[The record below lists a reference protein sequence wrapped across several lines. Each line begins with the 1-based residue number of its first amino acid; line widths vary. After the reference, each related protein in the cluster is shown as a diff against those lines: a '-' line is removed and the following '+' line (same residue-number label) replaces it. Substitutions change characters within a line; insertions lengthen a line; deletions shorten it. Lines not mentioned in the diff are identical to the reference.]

1 MPSVCRC
8 SRKGKEKVVS
18 SSPYPDISGESSPV
32 GDLVMTHQ
40 SALRD
45 TAGFDFDQMQLV
57 LHAEETFRTDRE
69 DQEAGDYHTD
79 EVAIVSS
86 DLENGER
93 IRYFK
98 NNKNWIGIESMWLD
112 FTGVIQ
118 ILEEL
123 SISPS
128 FTLPLFPFQLWNH
141 PSRRKKKKSAKKART
156 DKSAEISAKSVE
168 ENIDKSTVENILIAK
183 GLEVPKEMMDQLARD
198 EAKYDKEINDMEVKA
213 EPIQY
218 EDSQEKAID
227 KGVEV
232 PKEKVDDHN
241 GHGTYDPPIKS
252 GKGAQTSRSYDKDGS
267 TMTISIK
274 QEICG
279 LSSSEV
285 NPQAAGEEQLI
296 LDL

>member
-57 LHAEETFRTDRE
+57 LHAEETFRADRE

-98 NNKNWIGIESMWLD
+98 NNKVYPCQNGRLSACTYQWWGMSNSWRVELD
-112 FTGVIQ
+112 RHRVDVVRFHGGDTNFRGTQ
-118 ILEEL
+118 HL
-123 SISPS
+123 S
-128 FTLPLFPFQLWNH
+128 
-141 PSRRKKKKSAKKART
+141 
-156 DKSAEISAKSVE
+156 
-168 ENIDKSTVENILIAK
+168 
-183 GLEVPKEMMDQLARD
+183 
-198 EAKYDKEINDMEVKA
+198 
-213 EPIQY
+213 
-218 EDSQEKAID
+218 
-227 KGVEV
+227 
-232 PKEKVDDHN
+232 
-241 GHGTYDPPIKS
+241 
-252 GKGAQTSRSYDKDGS
+252 
-267 TMTISIK
+267 
-274 QEICG
+274 
-279 LSSSEV
+279 
-285 NPQAAGEEQLI
+285 
-296 LDL
+296 

>member
-57 LHAEETFRTDRE
+57 LHAEETFRADRE

-98 NNKNWIGIESMWLD
+98 NNKNWIGIESMWL
-112 FTGVIQ
+112 
-118 ILEEL
+118 
-123 SISPS
+123 
-128 FTLPLFPFQLWNH
+128 PLFPFQLWNH

-168 ENIDKSTVENILIAK
+168 ENIDKSTHASHMNLMLIAK

-252 GKGAQTSRSYDKDGS
+252 GKGAQTSRSSRPFAELDW
-267 TMTISIK
+267 
-274 QEICG
+274 
-279 LSSSEV
+279 SSSAYGRTEFAV
-285 NPQAAGEEQLI
+285 DPARRTAELNLC
-296 LDL
+296 